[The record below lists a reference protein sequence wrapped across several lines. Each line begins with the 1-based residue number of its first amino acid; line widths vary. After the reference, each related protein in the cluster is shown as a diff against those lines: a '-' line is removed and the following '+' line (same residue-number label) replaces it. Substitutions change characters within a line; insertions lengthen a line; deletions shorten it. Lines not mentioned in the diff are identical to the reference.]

1 MPLRRNWM
9 VFGCT
14 VGLVSMLLLASA
26 GSAFASA
33 SVRFVH
39 AVPGGAAATLKVSV
53 DGPAQSTAPVS
64 FGAVSQPLE
73 VDPGS
78 ATFTAAPSGAGAKPL
93 AEADETLKDGRSY
106 IAVALAKESGE
117 GAELHIYPGGEPD
130 EGEAV
135 VRAVHAA
142 PELGDPDVKVGDRV
156 IAESLKYGEATD
168 YVDVPP
174 GAAEVSVTRA
184 GGEGGAL
191 AAKPDV
197 PLTAGTATTA
207 VIVGSRGEP
216 TRILTVSESTA
227 APAGAPATGF
237 GGLAPTGGGPPRML
251 VALLFA
257 MVAGSLGAAG
267 WVMAGRR

>member
-14 VGLVSMLLLASA
+14 VGLLSMLLLVSA

-39 AVPGGAAATLKVSV
+39 AVPGGAPATLKVSV

-78 ATFTAAPSGAGAKPL
+78 ATLTASPAGAGAKPL
-93 AEADETLKDGRSY
+93 AQADETLKDGRSY
-106 IAVALAKESGE
+106 VVVALAKESGE
-117 GAELHIYPGGEPD
+117 GTELHVYPGEEAD
-130 EGEAV
+130 EGKAI
-135 VRAVHAA
+135 VRAIHAA
-142 PELGDPDVKVGDRV
+142 PELGEPDVKVDDRV
-156 IAESLKYGEATD
+156 MAESLEYGEATD
-168 YVDVPP
+168 YVDVSP

-184 GGEGGAL
+184 GGKGGAL
-191 AAKPDV
+191 ATKPDV

-216 TRILTVSESTA
+216 TRIVTISESTA

-237 GGLAPTGGGPPRML
+237 GGLASDDEPPRAL

-267 WVMAGRR
+267 WMLAGRQ

>member
-14 VGLVSMLLLASA
+14 VGLVSMLLLVSA

-39 AVPGGAAATLKVSV
+39 AVPGGAPATLKVSV
-53 DGPAQSTAPVS
+53 DGPAQATAPVS

-78 ATFTAAPSGAGAKPL
+78 ATFTAAPAGAGAKPL
-93 AEADETLKDGRSY
+93 AEADQTLKDGRTY
-106 IAVALAKESGE
+106 IVVALAKESGE
-117 GAELHIYPGGEPD
+117 GAELHVYPGDKAGK
-130 EGEAV
+130 GKAI
-135 VRAVHAA
+135 VRAIHAA
-142 PELGDPDVKVGDRV
+142 PELGDPDVKVGNKV

-168 YVDVPP
+168 YVDVAP

-184 GGEGGAL
+184 GGKGGAL
-191 AAKPDV
+191 ATKPGV

-216 TRILTVSESTA
+216 TKVLTISESTA

-237 GGLAPTGGGPPRML
+237 GGLARDGGGPPRAL